1 MGCTNGMGRTGDSEA
16 LRVLVIGGSPEP
28 ASPETVRRAAFGC
41 AAVIAVDRGLDAA
54 LAAGV
59 PCDLFCGDGDSVGER
74 AARAVAAAE
83 ECSLCGAGREFVAGI
98 DGNGALGGQA
108 SAHTA
113 PVISS
118 APFEDGIGDEA
129 DDDACEDCTSGIIEP
144 SFFVERYN
152 PHKDATDLELAL
164 DAVAE
169 RWPGAVVRATCLTG
183 GAPDHFLAV
192 MGRLARW
199 HGGTDGTAGVELIE
213 DAYEARIL
221 HAGEAWDI
229 KQSRDQRF
237 SFVALSP
244 EAVVS
249 EVGMRWNLD
258 HKHVEL
264 LGDLGIS
271 NVIDELEATI
281 TCHDGT
287 IAAFLFEG
295 YFAGA

>member
-1 MGCTNGMGRTGDSEA
+1 MAERGARGDAGRTAGA
-16 LRVLVIGGSPEP
+16 RAAAPRVLVIGGSPEP
-28 ASPETVRRAAFGC
+28 AAPETVRRAAFGC
-41 AAVIAVDRGLDAA
+41 AAVVAVDRGLDAA

-59 PCDLFCGDGDSVGER
+59 RCDLFCGDGDSVGER
-74 AARAVAAAE
+74 AARALARAEARGRALDAE
-83 ECSLCGAGREFVAGI
+83 ETGEWPDGVDMRGADGDDLCF
-98 DGNGALGGQA
+98 
-108 SAHTA
+108 S
-113 PVISS
+113 
-118 APFEDGIGDEA
+118 
-129 DDDACEDCTSGIIEP
+129 
-144 SFFVERYN
+144 VERYH

-199 HGGTDGTAGVELIE
+199 HGGTGGAAGVELIE
-213 DAYEARIL
+213 DAYEARVL

-249 EVGMRWNLD
+249 EEGMRWNLD
-258 HKHVEL
+258 HRRVEL

-271 NVIDELEATI
+271 NVIDEPEARF
-281 TCHDGT
+281 TCHEGT
-287 IAAFLFEG
+287 VAAFLFDG